1 MRAAVLRQG
10 RMVVDEIDDLRP
22 TTGQVLVETIACG
35 ICGTDLHT
43 VDHGRELSEVS
54 RELGRPTFDFDP
66 DQDMVMGHEFSVR
79 VLEAG
84 PGVEGIRPD
93 TVMTARPFLT
103 LPDGRRVTTGFNNTY
118 PGGYSQQM
126 LLGADALLPVPSG
139 LDPALAALTEPMAV
153 GLNAVNRSRAGPGRA
168 AVVIGAGTVGLA
180 VIAALRI
187 KGAEPIIVSDFS
199 AVRRAIATSMG
210 AHVVLD
216 PGQADGRQA
225 GFDQAIE
232 AWSADADD
240 DNPPVVFDAVG
251 VPGIIETA
259 MTGAPTDSEIVV
271 VGLCM
276 DDDTFRPIMGMFK
289 NLTLKFVM
297 GWTPEEFAQSL
308 RHLAEGRIAGETLV
322 TGQVDLDGVPGAFEA
337 LADPDEHVKILVR
350 PNGLDD
356 PHS

>member
-10 RMVVDEIDDLRP
+10 RMVVNEIDDLRP
-22 TTGQVLVETIACG
+22 ATGQVLVETIACG

-43 VDHGRELSEVS
+43 VDRGRELSEVS

-66 DQDMVMGHEFSVR
+66 DLDMVMGHEF
-79 VLEAG
+79 
-84 PGVEGIRPD
+84 
-93 TVMTARPFLT
+93 
-103 LPDGRRVTTGFNNTY
+103 
-118 PGGYSQQM
+118 
-126 LLGADALLPVPSG
+126 
-139 LDPALAALTEPMAV
+139 
-153 GLNAVNRSRAGPGRA
+153 
-168 AVVIGAGTVGLA
+168 
-180 VIAALRI
+180 
-187 KGAEPIIVSDFS
+187 
-199 AVRRAIATSMG
+199 AVR
-210 AHVVLD
+210 VLD

-251 VPGIIETA
+251 VPGIIGTA

-297 GWTPEEFAQSL
+297 GWTPEEFAQPL

-337 LADPDEHVKILVR
+337 LADPDEHVTILVG
-350 PNGLDD
+350 PNGA
-356 PHS
+356 

>member
-22 TTGQVLVETIACG
+22 ATGQVLVETIACG

-54 RELGRPTFDFDP
+54 REFGRPTFDFDP
-66 DQDMVMGHEFSVR
+66 DLDMVMGHEFAVR

-93 TVMTARPFLT
+93 TVMVARPFLT

-126 LLGADALLPVPSG
+126 L
-139 LDPALAALTEPMAV
+139 
-153 GLNAVNRSRAGPGRA
+153 
-168 AVVIGAGTVGLA
+168 
-180 VIAALRI
+180 
-187 KGAEPIIVSDFS
+187 
-199 AVRRAIATSMG
+199 
-210 AHVVLD
+210 LD

-308 RHLAEGRIAGETLV
+308 RHLAEDRIVGETLV

-350 PNGLDD
+350 PNGA
-356 PHS
+356 